1 MSSAGDAL
9 RAGVLLNP
17 DDDTVRL
24 VYADW
29 LEENGEPERGGFVR
43 AQVWAALGEPY
54 SPAVRQHLDTARKLF
69 EGRGAS
75 WAAAVRRFVLQWQF
89 ARGFV
94 EHVAVDVTGF
104 PLHAT
109 ELFALEPIRSLKPV
123 RNALADPPAELDD
136 FLNVPQLARVTRL
149 DLANLNLGPHEFDQL
164 LACPHLAHVTDLSL
178 RGNRVLPD
186 WLTTLLVG
194 PAFPALAGLD
204 LADLAHLGPRLA
216 AALPRVRHRALK
228 RANFDRVVFGSDDMT
243 RVLNCACLKEVEELR
258 LAWIPGTGRPGPLTH
273 LHLGW
278 ALPWRKLRLLDVS
291 GQGVGSNGIVE
302 LTNELNRAKE
312 PVPLR
317 WLNLANNRIG
327 ADGVTALVKSDPS
340 KLNLYFLDVRGNGLT
355 LAQRAALQSRFA
367 DAVIEA

>member
-1 MSSAGDAL
+1 MSSDGDAL

-24 VYADW
+24 IYADW

-43 AQVWAALGEPY
+43 AQVWAALGEPH
-54 SPAVRQHLDTARKLF
+54 SPPVRQHLDTARKLF
-69 EGRGAS
+69 EGRGAN
-75 WAAAVRRFVLQWQF
+75 WAARVRRFVFQWQF

-104 PLHAT
+104 PRHASD
-109 ELFALEPIRSLKPV
+109 LFALEPIRALKAR
-123 RNALADPPAELDD
+123 RNARSDPPAELDA
-136 FLNVPQLARVTRL
+136 FFAVPQLERVRRL
-149 DLANLNLGPHEFDQL
+149 DLADLNLGPHEFDQL
-164 LACPHLAHVTDLSL
+164 LACPHLARVTDLSL

-186 WLTTLLVG
+186 WLVTLLAG
-194 PAFPALAGLD
+194 ASFPALEGLD

-216 AALPRVRHRALK
+216 AALPRARHRALK
-228 RANFDRVVFGSDDMT
+228 RANFDRVVFGSDDLT
-243 RVLNCACLKEVEELR
+243 RVLNSLKEVEELR

-278 ALPWRKLRLLDVS
+278 ALPWRKLRLLDIS
-291 GQGVGSNGIVE
+291 GQGVGSNGVVE
-302 LTNELNRAKE
+302 LTTELNRAKE

-317 WLNLANNRIG
+317 WLSLAHNRVG
-327 ADGVTALVKSDPS
+327 ADGVTALVKSDPA
-340 KLNLYFLDVRGNGLT
+340 KLNLYHLDVRGNGLT
-355 LAQRAALQSRFA
+355 LAQRAALQARFP

>member
-1 MSSAGDAL
+1 MGSDGDAL
-9 RAGVLLNP
+9 RAGVLRNP

-24 VYADW
+24 IYADW

-43 AQVWAALGEPY
+43 AQVWAAQAEPH
-54 SPAVRQHLDTARKLF
+54 SPGVRQHLDSAKKLF
-69 EGRGAS
+69 EGRGAN
-75 WAAAVRRFVLQWQF
+75 WAAPVRRFVLEWRF

-94 EHVAVDVTGF
+94 EHVAVDVTAF
-104 PLHAT
+104 QRHAT

-164 LACPHLAHVTDLSL
+164 LACPHLANVTDLSL

-194 PAFPALAGLD
+194 PSFPALAGID

-216 AALPRVRHRALK
+216 AALPRARHRALK

-243 RVLNCACLKEVEELR
+243 RVLNSPCLKEVEELR

-278 ALPWRKLRLLDVS
+278 ALPWRKLRLLDIS
-291 GQGVGSNGIVE
+291 GQGVGSNGLVE
-302 LTNELNRAKE
+302 LTTELNRSKE
-312 PVPLR
+312 PVSLR
-317 WLNLANNRIG
+317 WLSLANNRVG
-327 ADGVTALVKSDPS
+327 ADGVTALVKSDPA
-340 KLNLYFLDVRGNGLT
+340 KLNLFHLDVRGNGLT
-355 LAQRAALQSRFA
+355 LAQRAALQSRFS